1 MGILSINILI
11 RNLLFYDN
19 IKPFGISLVQLL
31 RTTSQHMNFKK
42 SIISSLFAFGLLFL
56 LSCNQEKKQEDVGED
71 LTPVEGND
79 PTRYNINAPDEDLIN
94 MDSTNMDSINIDSA
108 Q

>member
-1 MGILSINILI
+1 MNVLSINILN
-11 RNLLFYDN
+11 RNLLFYDYN
-19 IKPFGISLVQLL
+19 KPFCASLVQLI
-31 RTTSQHMNFKK
+31 RTISQHMNFKK
-42 SIISSLFAFGLLFL
+42 SIISSLFAFSLLFL
-56 LSCNQEKKQEDVGED
+56 VSCNQEKKQEDVGED

>member
-11 RNLLFYDN
+11 RNLLFCDN

-56 LSCNQEKKQEDVGED
+56 MSCNQEKKQEDVGED

-94 MDSTNMDSINIDSA
+94 MDSTNMDSVNIDSA